1 MEKDIDSTEEKDY
14 KDVFLARELKNAIPS
29 GKYEFPTIEAIDAK
43 PKHLV
48 PFSKITNPNY
58 EIKQGTWVHFYEV
71 DKVFQKMANNPSKYF
86 KFLERCEGVI
96 GMDNSVYRN
105 MPWYMQ
111 FRDVAKNREIDY
123 ILQNNGFNLIPNVRV
138 GDERTY
144 EFGLVGLPQYSTI
157 AVGALGNIKEKRNFK
172 YFKEGLDFIVKNL
185 FPIRIVFY
193 GIVPEYIVKKYR
205 DMGIDVLMFPTE
217 ISKVDWKEV

>member
-1 MEKDIDSTEEKDY
+1 MEKDIDNTEEKDY

-71 DKVFQKMANNPSKYF
+71 D
-86 KFLERCEGVI
+86 
-96 GMDNSVYRN
+96 
-105 MPWYMQ
+105 PWYMQ

-205 DMGIDVLMFPTE
+205 DMGIDILMFPTE